1 MDGRE
6 SLPGFFRIPCEIRDQ
21 IYEELLVHSGC
32 IFLDVIWSRPAS
44 LGFTFNNR
52 LLPISPEILRLN
64 RRTHEEATHILYGK
78 NKFQV
83 ENVNNFT
90 RFLGDI
96 GPANSALLR
105 HLIIP
110 FPYFKEDDGVVAVR
124 DDSIG
129 MQAIDLIQSKCH
141 NIVVLE
147 TCLFSSNLVESKLD
161 ASGHP
166 EAANQALDLF
176 MDNFCAVPSFRHLR
190 VNLFDKPVSLVFRD
204 ILNNHRRV
212 LVVTNMRLSD

>member
-1 MDGRE
+1 MYGRE
-6 SLPGFFRIPCEIRDQ
+6 NLPGFFRIPREIRDQ

-64 RRTHEEATHILYGK
+64 RRVHQEATEVLYGK
-78 NKFQV
+78 NQFQI

-110 FPYFKEDDGVVAVR
+110 FPYFKEDGGVVAVR
-124 DDSIG
+124 TDSVG
-129 MQAIDLIQSKCH
+129 MRAIDLIQSKCQ

-161 ASGHP
+161 TLGHP
-166 EAANQALDLF
+166 EAVNQALDLF
-176 MDNFCAVPSFRHLR
+176 MDKFCAMPSFRHLR

-204 ILNNHRRV
+204 IVNNHKRV
-212 LVVTNMRLSD
+212 IVVTNMSSSG